1 VAMVVI
7 GRPPG
12 CHVCYDTCAP
22 FAYYPCLRHPS
33 ACREAA
39 AAQAEAAQ
47 QLVAASAR
55 SGRDAEKAAG
65 VRAQQRLWGA
75 ALELRIR
82 LQKAL
87 AGGNS
92 LPRPAARAALAG
104 HNQQVARRCAAG
116 SRGGSRHVA
125 GCQAG
130 VHRCW

>member
-1 VAMVVI
+1 MSGFICAMTAPH
-7 GRPPG
+7 PPLTR
-12 CHVCYDTCAP
+12 VCLARRCA
-22 FAYYPCLRHPS
+22 R
-33 ACREAA
+33 REAA

-82 LQKAL
+82 LQRAL

-104 HNQQVARRCAAG
+104 QHQQVACR
-116 SRGGSRHVA
+116 
-125 GCQAG
+125 
-130 VHRCW
+130 